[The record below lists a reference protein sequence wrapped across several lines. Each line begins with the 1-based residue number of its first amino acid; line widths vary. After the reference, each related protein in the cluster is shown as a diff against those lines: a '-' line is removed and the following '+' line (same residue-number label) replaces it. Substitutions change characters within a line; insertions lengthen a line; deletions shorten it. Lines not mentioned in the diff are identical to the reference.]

1 MGIIVDKITNKN
13 QKFHGLILLL
23 IGGFILNEFIG
34 IPMGGRFIE
43 KDDLEF
49 VALILELALSIV
61 LFKEGLELDLIAVK
75 KFIGSILLLAT
86 VGVVVSTVISATFL
100 YLITP

>member
-1 MGIIVDKITNKN
+1 
-13 QKFHGLILLL
+13 
-23 IGGFILNEFIG
+23 
-34 IPMGGRFIE
+34 MGGRFIE

-49 VALILELALSIV
+49 VALILELALSVV

-100 YLITP
+100 YLITPLAFYLAILISGTLAPTDPAATFSLFKGGLRIKA

>member
-1 MGIIVDKITNKN
+1 
-13 QKFHGLILLL
+13 
-23 IGGFILNEFIG
+23 
-34 IPMGGRFIE
+34 MGGRFIE

-49 VALILELALSIV
+49 VALILELALSVV

-100 YLITP
+100 YLITPLTFHLAILISGTLAPTDPAATFSLFKGGLRIKA

>member
-1 MGIIVDKITNKN
+1 
-13 QKFHGLILLL
+13 
-23 IGGFILNEFIG
+23 
-34 IPMGGRFIE
+34 MGGRFIE

-49 VALILELALSIV
+49 VALILELALSVV